1 VALTKMIQPLLREPL
16 YVRAVIGYCAQTFA
30 LGGFSYWAPKY
41 IHARYKVELDQANY
55 VFGGVLI
62 AAGFLGT
69 AIGGVWSDRASR
81 GAERGAAVVSHLRI
95 CAVSGLFGAP
105 FALACLL
112 SPSAT
117 SFFVFIFIS
126 ATFLFLSTSPI
137 NAALLQ
143 SVPVHLRA
151 SAMALSIFAIH
162 LFGDL
167 WSPPLVGAIA
177 DRTTMQIGMFV
188 LPVAILASGLVWFR
202 LRVGTKH
209 G

>member
-1 VALTKMIQPLLREPL
+1 VALSRMIQPLVRERL
-16 YVRAVIGYCAQTFA
+16 YVRAVLGYCAQTFA

-41 IHARYKVELDQANY
+41 IHARYDAPLDHANY
-55 VFGGVLI
+55 VFGSVLI
-62 AAGFLGT
+62 VAGFLGT
-69 AIGGVWSDRASR
+69 AIGGTWADRATR
-81 GAERGAAVVSHLRI
+81 NQDRGAAVVTHLRI
-95 CAVSGLFGAP
+95 CAVSGLCGAP

-112 SPSAT
+112 AGTAT
-117 SFFVFIFIS
+117 TFFVFIFVC

-143 SVPVHLRA
+143 SVPTHLRA

-177 DRTTMQIGMFV
+177 DRTTMQIGMMV
-188 LPVAILASGLVWFR
+188 LPVAILTSGLVWFR
-202 LRVGTKH
+202 LRAGTNH